1 MRKTAGRS
9 FRDHLDFLT
18 STDTIE
24 TDNEIEVSFTN
35 NSENYCVT
43 VVDIVGSTSI
53 VSAISS
59 SEKTRKFYSIFI
71 NAMANILRKYDARVI
86 KTVGDGIISFFP
98 KTKDTINTSAFKD
111 VASHR

>member
-1 MRKTAGRS
+1 MRKTADRHLGI
-9 FRDHLDFLT
+9 HLDFLT

-98 KTKDTINTSAFKD
+98 KTKDTTNTECLQGCT
-111 VASHR
+111 